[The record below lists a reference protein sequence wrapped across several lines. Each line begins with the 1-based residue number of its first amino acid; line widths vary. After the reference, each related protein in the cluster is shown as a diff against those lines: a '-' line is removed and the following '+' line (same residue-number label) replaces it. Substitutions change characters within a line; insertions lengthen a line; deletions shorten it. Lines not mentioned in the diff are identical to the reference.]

1 MASTA
6 AEQSETESTVQM
18 IGTLPPWKG
27 IPAYC
32 KEIFKGIDQQWDRFK
47 FTGWKRLYPT
57 LLYPGGDPKTDTE
70 PVEGDNI
77 ERKLSWYDPI
87 SWIKVGLDSE
97 VELVHAQWWSYPLAI
112 PYISIF
118 TISKSRGKKVLVT
131 VHNVEPHEQNVVT
144 RFLNDLVYRFADEYV
159 VHSEANKTQFS
170 RKEGIDP
177 DRIHVISHPTIGPEP
192 TGVSKAD
199 ALSEL
204 ELPPDCNTVLF
215 FGNIR
220 PYKGLTSL
228 IRMVDS
234 INEDRDVELLVA
246 GTCWEDWETYESLID
261 RLDLGEKVHRYPGF
275 IPEARLEYFFAAADV
290 VALPYKHFDAQS
302 GVAGLADHFE
312 TVSVGYD
319 VGGLAEQVDVVAS
332 DQAGFERVLREA
344 IAGEIQKTAVDDDS
358 VDKHLS
364 LYEQLLD
371 NTE

>member
-1 MASTA
+1 MASTT

-32 KEIFKGIDQQWDRFK
+32 KEIFEGIDQQLDRFK

-57 LLYPGGDPKTDTE
+57 ALYPGGDPKTDTE
-70 PVEGDNI
+70 PVKADNV

-118 TISKSRGKKVLVT
+118 TICKSRGKQVLLT

-144 RFLNDLVYRFADEYV
+144 RFLNSLVYRFADEYV
-159 VHSEANKTQFS
+159 VHSETNKSQFS

-192 TGVSKAD
+192 TGVSKAE

-204 ELPPDCNTVLF
+204 ELSPDCNTVLF

-220 PYKGLTSL
+220 PYKGLSSL
-228 IRMVDS
+228 IRMIDS
-234 INEDRDVELLVA
+234 INKDHDVELLVA
-246 GTCWEDWETYESLID
+246 GKCWGKWETYDELIQ
-261 RLDLGEKVHRYPGF
+261 RLDLGGAVHRYPGF
-275 IPEARLEYFFAAADV
+275 IPETQLEYFFAAADV
-290 VALPYKHFDAQS
+290 VALPYDHFDAQS
-302 GVAGLADHFE
+302 GVAGLANHFE

-319 VGGLAEQVDVVAS
+319 VGGLAQQVDVVAS
-332 DQAGFERVLREA
+332 DRAAFERLLLDA
-344 IAGEIQKTAVDDDS
+344 IAGNIQKTRVDDDS
-358 VDKHLS
+358 VDKHLT
-364 LYEQLLD
+364 LYDRLLED
-371 NTE
+371 SQ